1 VAVSEGLDR
10 QVTNFYFANHSYAQ
24 LEARL
29 KSERKTVL
37 LFPVGATEAHG
48 PHSPL
53 STDVIIS
60 EGMCLRA
67 AQQLADDPA
76 VSALILPSLSYVV
89 TRYAGRFPGTIH
101 VNEDTL
107 KAMVSDVC
115 RSLIEQGFRYII
127 LVNNHFEPEHVQTLH
142 HSIEFIQES
151 TGVLVGY
158 LDLTRRERAARLTE
172 EFKKSEC
179 HAGRYETSLVLADHP
194 QLVNEVMM
202 AALPEVPISLVKV
215 IGQGQKDFVQMGLV
229 QAYNGDPARAT
240 AAEGEASFATLT
252 DMLIE
257 LVRALANGTGGRD
270 MPGFYNR
277 V

>member
-1 VAVSEGLDR
+1 MVER
-10 QVTNFYFANHSYAQ
+10 QDMQNRELYFANHSYSQ

-29 KSERKTVL
+29 KAGRKTVL

-60 EGMCLRA
+60 EGMCRRA
-67 AQQLADDPA
+67 AQQLADDSE
-76 VSALILPSLSYVV
+76 VTALILPSLGYAV
-89 TRYAGRFPGTIH
+89 TRYAGRFLGTIH
-101 VNEDTL
+101 VNEATL
-107 KAMVSDVC
+107 QAMIVDIC
-115 RSLIEQGFRYII
+115 RSLIEQGFQYII

-142 HSIEFIQES
+142 RSIDLIQES
-151 TGVLVGY
+151 TGVLIGY
-158 LDLTRRERAARLTE
+158 LDLTRRERAVRLTE

-194 QLVNEVMM
+194 ELVDTQLMP
-202 AALPEVPISLVKV
+202 ALPEIPISLVSV
-215 IGQGQKDFVQMGLV
+215 IGRGQKDFVEMGLV

-240 AAEGEASFATLT
+240 AVEGEESFAILT

-257 LVRALANGTGGRD
+257 LIRGLTHGSGGRD

>member
-1 VAVSEGLDR
+1 MAERSDR
-10 QVTNFYFANHSYAQ
+10 QAKALYFAHLSYSQ

-29 KSERKTVL
+29 RGERKLVL

-60 EGMCLRA
+60 DGMCRRA
-67 AQQLADDPA
+67 AQHFADDA
-76 VSALILPSLSYVV
+76 EIDVLILPSLSYVV
-89 TRYAGRFPGTIH
+89 TRYAGQFTGTIH
-101 VNEDTL
+101 VSEATL
-107 KAMVSDVC
+107 QAMIVDVC
-115 RSLIEQGFRYII
+115 RSLIGQGFRHII

-142 HSIEFIQES
+142 RSIDAIQAATS
-151 TGVLVGY
+151 VLVGY

-179 HAGRYETSLVLADHP
+179 HAGRYETSLVLADQP
-194 QLVNEVMM
+194 EWVDVERM

-215 IGQGQKDFVQMGLV
+215 IGQGHKDFVPMGLT
-229 QAYNGDPARAT
+229 QAYNGDPASAT
-240 AAEGEASFATLT
+240 AEEGEESFAILT
-252 DMLIE
+252 AMLVE
-257 LVRALANGTGGRD
+257 LIRALADGTGGRD